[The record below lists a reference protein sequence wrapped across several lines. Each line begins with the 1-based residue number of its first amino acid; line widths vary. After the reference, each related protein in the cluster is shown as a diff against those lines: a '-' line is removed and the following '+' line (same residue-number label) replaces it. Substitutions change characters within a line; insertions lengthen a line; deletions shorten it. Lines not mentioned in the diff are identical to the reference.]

1 MIPKK
6 RQKTIFA
13 LKPFFLINAGQ
24 TLGWVERGE
33 GIMCLA
39 MKLWLLDRLCV
50 TLSRKPKTHLFFAA
64 NLKTDQFFFQKI
76 SDYVGA
82 RIMWEYKKSSNNQS
96 QIWLIFSF
104 FPSFLAFFYR
114 YRQHIFFKDFLADG
128 VFLLPVHW
136 KAIKND
142 SWTNVVE
149 WSKRNVEWSKRNVV
163 LSFSLLLQ
171 VTSSSS

>member
-1 MIPKK
+1 
-6 RQKTIFA
+6 
-13 LKPFFLINAGQ
+13 
-24 TLGWVERGE
+24 
-33 GIMCLA
+33 
-39 MKLWLLDRLCV
+39 
-50 TLSRKPKTHLFFAA
+50 
-64 NLKTDQFFFQKI
+64 
-76 SDYVGA
+76 
-82 RIMWEYKKSSNNQS
+82 
-96 QIWLIFSF
+96 
-104 FPSFLAFFYR
+104 
-114 YRQHIFFKDFLADG
+114 LADG

>member
-13 LKPFFLINAGQ
+13 LKPFFLMNAGQ

-96 QIWLIFSF
+96 QNCANLTPF
-104 FPSFLAFFYR
+104 FFLGIFYR

-149 WSKRNVEWSKRNVV
+149 WSKRNVEWSKRNVP

>member
-1 MIPKK
+1 M
-6 RQKTIFA
+6 
-13 LKPFFLINAGQ
+13 NAGQ

-50 TLSRKPKTHLFFAA
+50 TLSLKPKTHLFFAA

-96 QIWLIFSF
+96 QNCANLTPF
-104 FPSFLAFFYR
+104 FFLGIFYR

-128 VFLLPVHW
+128 VFCCLSIEKRLKMTVGRMSSNDPNEMSNEPNEMSNDPNEMSLSVFLCFCRWLHHHRKDLLFRPE
-136 KAIKND
+136 KC
-142 SWTNVVE
+142 
-149 WSKRNVEWSKRNVV
+149 
-163 LSFSLLLQ
+163 
-171 VTSSSS
+171 